1 MSSNFDQDILDAS
14 QDHIRK
20 VVNCVKGMVQTIDA
34 WLQGNDPLMKE
45 KLEMTRKYEQ
55 DADGVKD
62 ILLRKTAEAETVI
75 HRQDLLQLIL
85 KVDEIADYAEG
96 VAVRVS
102 YITYRPNDYIGKQIS
117 ELGKMVLSC
126 VTNVREA
133 IFELAKRSKRVY
145 DMCDEID
152 KGEQAIDDIFRSLE
166 ADLFKSFDMDVRIM
180 MQIRSMTYHMEDMGD
195 IAESV
200 ADFIRIVAASRS

>member
-1 MSSNFDQDILDAS
+1 MSSVDTEIIDAA

-20 VVNCVKGMVQTIDA
+20 VVNTVKGMVQTIDA
-34 WLQGNDPLMKE
+34 WLQGNETLVKE
-45 KLEMTRKYEQ
+45 KLEITRKFEQ

-62 ILLRKTAEAETVI
+62 ILLRKTAESETVL
-75 HRQDLLQLIL
+75 HRQDLLRLIL

-96 VAVRVS
+96 VAVRVT
-102 YITYRPNDYIGKQIS
+102 YIKYKPNEYISKQIVD
-117 ELGKMVLSC
+117 LGKAVLSC

-133 IFELAKRSKRVY
+133 ILELAKRSKRVY
-145 DMCDEID
+145 EVCDQID
-152 KGEQAIDDIFRSLE
+152 KGEQAVDDIFRSLE

-195 IAESV
+195 LAEAVS
-200 ADFIRIVAASRS
+200 DFIRIVAASR

>member
-1 MSSNFDQDILDAS
+1 MSSSFDQEILDSS

-20 VVNCVKGMVQTIDA
+20 VVNTVKGMVQTIDA
-34 WLQGNDPLMKE
+34 WLQGNETLVKE
-45 KLEMTRKYEQ
+45 KLDITRKYEQ

-62 ILLRKTAEAETVI
+62 ILLRKTAEAETVL
-75 HRQDLLQLIL
+75 HRQDLLRLIL

-102 YITYRPNDYIGKQIS
+102 YIRYKPNDYITRQIM
-117 ELGKMVLSC
+117 ELGKAVLSC

-145 DMCDEID
+145 NMCDEID
-152 KGEQAIDDIFRSLE
+152 KGEQVVDDIFRSLE

-195 IAESV
+195 LAESV
-200 ADFIRIVAASRS
+200 SDFIRIIAASR